1 MPMTIAAV
9 ENALINLHCER
20 LGVNSVSYI
29 MGQPLQDTIESGVVI
44 GDVPMNQL
52 LERVEG
58 LMLTNGCKRIKLKV
72 NPTDGY
78 ERITLVRKAVSQFSL
93 GC

>member
-9 ENALINLHCER
+9 ENALVNLHCER

-44 GDVPMNQL
+44 GDVPMEQL
-52 LERVEG
+52 LDTVETHV
-58 LMLTNGCKRIKLKV
+58 TNGCKRIKLKV

-78 ERITLVRKAVSQFSL
+78 ERVSLSASSIQT
-93 GC
+93 